1 MGWRDDMRMAKLELG
16 MSDMEDLVRR
26 ARSYRRFDEG
36 DRVGEGF
43 LLALVDLAR
52 RSASSKN
59 LQPLSYAIVSDSEG
73 CERIFKGIR
82 WAQRLSDWDGPGAG
96 EHPTGYIVVCARHE
110 PSDMTWV
117 DVGIACQTLV
127 LAATAAGAGACMIRS
142 FDARCVREAVSEIDE
157 GYLPLLLV
165 AVGVPAETVV
175 LEATSSD
182 DPADLAYWRGP
193 DGVHHVPKRSMES
206 VLINRE
212 VHGS

>member
-26 ARSYRRFDEG
+26 ARSYRRFDEA

-43 LLALVDLAR
+43 LMALVDLAR

-59 LQPLSYAIVSDSEG
+59 LQPLSYAIVSDAEG
-73 CERIFKGIR
+73 CERIFGGIR
-82 WAQRLSDWDGPGAG
+82 WAQRLSDWDGPEVG
-96 EHPTGYIVVCARHE
+96 ERPTGYVVVCSREE
-110 PSDMTWV
+110 PTPVTWV

-127 LAATAAGAGACMIRS
+127 LAATAAGAGACMIRA
-142 FDARCVREAVSEIDE
+142 FDGRLVREVVPELAE
-157 GYLPLLLV
+157 GYVPLLLV

-175 LEATSSD
+175 LETARTD

-193 DGVHHVPKRSMES
+193 DGVHHVPKRSIES